1 MAVKSIEF
9 PSQPTADTSRT
20 ASRTIWKDCPWDQI
34 ANGEKDGI
42 AFMDDFNA
50 LPLNPTL
57 TTQIAYGQYKA
68 FAASSNTITSVGAIN
83 SVAAPGGNLQ
93 LLDGAAASADN
104 ISLTS
109 AWPSYFM
116 SGLTATSDKLWF
128 ECRVAISSLVAN
140 HGAFFVG
147 LGECNLYTL
156 SGTLPFSSNT
166 GLAIGNGGS
175 MIGFKT
181 QMLQT
186 ISGQINV
193 VISDRATSYTF
204 QGASTVA
211 DTAFTVAFGFIKL
224 GMKYDPRDRDGKQ
237 VRFFAN
243 GVEITAGVTAA
254 QLTATTNLKANPLGL
269 MLCYVAGSGVGATDG
284 CWMDWWRCAQLLT
297 AGGN

>member
-1 MAVKSIEF
+1 MKTVEF

-20 ASRTIWKDCPWDQI
+20 ASRTIWKDCPYDQI

-50 LPLNPTL
+50 LPLTPTL

-68 FAASSNTITSVGAIN
+68 FAASSNTIINVGSIN

-104 ISLTS
+104 I
-109 AWPSYFM
+109 AIAQAYPSYYM

-147 LGECNLYTL
+147 LGESNLFTL
-156 SGTLPFSSNT
+156 AGTVPWSSNT
-166 GLAIGNGGS
+166 GLAITNGGS
-175 MIGFKT
+175 LIGFKT
-181 QMLQT
+181 QMLNT
-186 ISGQINV
+186 IAGQVNV
-193 VISDRATSYTF
+193 VISDRATSFTF
-204 QGASTVA
+204 QGASTAA
-211 DTAFTVAFGFIKL
+211 DATMTAAFAFIKL
-224 GMKYDPRDRDGKQ
+224 GMVYNPRDRDSKQ

-269 MLCYVAGSGVGATDG
+269 MFCYVAGSGVGATDG
-284 CWMDWWRCAQLLT
+284 CWMDWWRCAQLLSP
-297 AGGN
+297 GGN